1 VATFQGTNSAPL
13 AAPVAPSAPGLYSA
27 DSSGAGPGQ
36 ILNED
41 GSANSPSNPATAGS
55 LVTLFG
61 TGAGQTDPPGVD
73 GLVTTDGTPA
83 PNLPISVTI
92 EGMTA
97 DVQSVGAAVSQ
108 VAGVF
113 QVSVTIPD
121 GLDSGDLAVVVT
133 VGTASSQNNLTV
145 SVQ

>member
-1 VATFQGTNSAPL
+1 
-13 AAPVAPSAPGLYSA
+13 
-27 DSSGAGPGQ
+27 
-36 ILNED
+36 
-41 GSANSPSNPATAGS
+41 
-55 LVTLFG
+55 
-61 TGAGQTDPPGVD
+61 
-73 GLVTTDGTPA
+73 
-83 PNLPISVTI
+83 
-92 EGMTA
+92 MTA
-97 DVQSVGAAVSQ
+97 EVQSVGAALGQ